1 MTTFLLNNGFM
12 RLIYLIYLLLFTVI
26 GCKPQQNMH
35 SPALVL
41 VNDTELVLQLDPGNA
56 PVETPLLL
64 KLSVVDVE
72 KVTGELTGVSM
83 YMGRVPLTFSKTNE
97 GWQAE
102 FLLGACSDPKMVW
115 QLSLELSYTDEKKRS
130 IKQQFQSSWR

>member
-41 VNDTELVLQLDPGNA
+41 VNDTELGTAVGSGGNA

-64 KLSVVDVE
+64 KLSVVVDVE
-72 KVTGELTGVSM
+72 KVTGGIDWVSQCIWGV
-83 YMGRVPLTFSKTNE
+83 RAINVF
-97 GWQAE
+97 
-102 FLLGACSDPKMVW
+102 
-115 QLSLELSYTDEKKRS
+115 
-130 IKQQFQSSWR
+130 